1 METTFTDEDRRNL
14 NTLAEEVPKLR
25 RLLEELMETLE
36 VMADHDLMESIRTG
50 EREIRG
56 GENVGIDGLLKELSL
71 DEREI

>member
-50 EREIRG
+50 EREIRR